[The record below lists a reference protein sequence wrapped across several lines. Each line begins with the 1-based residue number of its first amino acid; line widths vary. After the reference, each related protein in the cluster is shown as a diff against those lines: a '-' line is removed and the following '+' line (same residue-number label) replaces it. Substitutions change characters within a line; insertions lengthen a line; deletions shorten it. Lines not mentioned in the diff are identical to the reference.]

1 MYATKMCASLFGNEE
16 EDIRYTFCNSRIIQG
31 IACISL
37 IFFIVLIYIT
47 VDCYMLN
54 SIRGCTGT
62 TILTSIAC
70 IVCIVCVS
78 VLLRWK
84 YCWNKLPTVDNVDT
98 ILTYQSNPINTSS
111 RKLSKS
117 SKRSSRKDS
126 KSLKSPKSS
135 KEVNESKESNF
146 TIKNPMESI

>member
-1 MYATKMCASLFGNEE
+1 MCTKLFGNDE

-37 IFFIVLIYIT
+37 VFFIVLIYIT
-47 VDCYMLN
+47 VDCYILN

-62 TILTSIAC
+62 TILSCIAC
-70 IVCIVCVS
+70 VVCIVCVS

-84 YCWNKLPTVDNVDT
+84 YCWNKPHVDNGVDT
-98 ILTYQSNPINTSS
+98 GLTYQSNPIHTPN
-111 RKLSKS
+111 LSKS

-126 KSLKSPKSS
+126 VSSKSS
-135 KEVNESKESNF
+135 KSSKSLNAR
-146 TIKNPMESI
+146 

>member
-1 MYATKMCASLFGNEE
+1 MCTKLFGNDE
-16 EDIRYTFCNSRIIQG
+16 EDIRYTFCNSRIIQI

-37 IFFIVLIYIT
+37 VFFIVLIYIT

-62 TILTSIAC
+62 TILSTIAC

-84 YCWNKLPTVDNVDT
+84 YCWNKRPVDNGVDT
-98 ILTYQSNPINTSS
+98 GLTYQSNSIHIP
-111 RKLSKS
+111 KLSKS
-117 SKRSSRKDS
+117 SKKSSRKFSKSSKSS
-126 KSLKSPKSS
+126 KSLKSSKDS
-135 KEVNESKESNF
+135 KEIKDD
-146 TIKNPMESI
+146 IIAYKNPMESI